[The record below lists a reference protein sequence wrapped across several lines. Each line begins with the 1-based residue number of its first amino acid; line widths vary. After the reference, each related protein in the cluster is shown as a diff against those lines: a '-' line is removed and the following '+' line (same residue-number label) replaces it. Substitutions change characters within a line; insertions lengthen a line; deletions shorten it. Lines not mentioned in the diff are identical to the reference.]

1 MGSRAFHAAAEL
13 LLRQSV
19 IKQYARIRARHS
31 GGDSLRQF
39 PCSLGHTAVTL
50 AVFVGPRPRTG
61 RVALD
66 APPPDAGGDRGQ
78 PEHRKDHEDVERVWK
93 LHTSLSAVAVEE
105 GLLVG
110 NSSVS
115 EIFTDD
121 TASAAGS
128 ARHVIRDAEIPE
140 VRQRI
145 ADRRQLPVQYCH

>member
-1 MGSRAFHAAAEL
+1 MGCRAFHAAAGL

-19 IKQYARIRARHS
+19 TKQYGWIRAHHS

-39 PCSLGHTAVTL
+39 PCSLGHTAITL
-50 AVFVGPRPRTG
+50 AVFVGAASRIG

-78 PEHRKDHEDVERVWK
+78 PEHRKDHEDVERIWK
-93 LHTSLSAVAVEE
+93 LDTSVSAVAVQE

-110 NSSVS
+110 NSRVS
-115 EIFTDD
+115 EVFTDD

-128 ARHVIRDAEIPE
+128 ARH
-140 VRQRI
+140 
-145 ADRRQLPVQYCH
+145 